1 MDVTYTILSTPPP
14 PSSTHTHTDGGQ
26 YVCLESVKFPGQFVG
41 ILPDGTVKP
50 PANTKTGLHGRF
62 TVSALS
68 PLQVRFKVQ
77 ISPL

>member
-1 MDVTYTILSTPPP
+1 MVMEVASLSP
-14 PSSTHTHTDGGQ
+14 PSRSPHTHTHTHTHTHAHTDGGQ

-62 TVSALS
+62 TVSLHYNVS
-68 PLQVRFKVQ
+68 
-77 ISPL
+77 